1 MNTFVFILAGVFVVA
16 GGALIV
22 LYFFAARIRK
32 NETAEGPVG
41 KGPAAETAVEATAEP
56 QGKLTPGEQAT
67 ATLPDPQELID
78 RLREYPAPSADTGRS
93 RSYDLRVTLGFRFFR
108 EGMFE
113 DGVVQFQKAAALTG
127 SEEDLVKL
135 YMEIGSSLRDVG
147 MLDPARAAYFQAD
160 EYTDNPELIE
170 LLARAVQEMAEQ
182 DSWDGGSDDNGRSGK
197 TGLRKEE

>member
-22 LYFFAARIRK
+22 LYFFAARTRK
-32 NETAEGPVG
+32 SETAEGPAG
-41 KGPAAETAVEATAEP
+41 KEPAAAA
-56 QGKLTPGEQAT
+56 LPG
-67 ATLPDPQELID
+67 PQELID

-113 DGVVQFQKAAALTG
+113 DGVVQFQKAATLTG
-127 SEEDLVKL
+127 SEVDLVKL

-147 MLDPARAAYFQAD
+147 MLNPARAAYFQAD
-160 EYTDNPELIE
+160 EYTDNPELID
-170 LLARAVQEMAEQ
+170 LLAKAVEEIAEQ
-182 DSWDGGSDDNGRSGK
+182 DSWDGGGGENRRSSR
-197 TGLRKEE
+197 TGLWKEE